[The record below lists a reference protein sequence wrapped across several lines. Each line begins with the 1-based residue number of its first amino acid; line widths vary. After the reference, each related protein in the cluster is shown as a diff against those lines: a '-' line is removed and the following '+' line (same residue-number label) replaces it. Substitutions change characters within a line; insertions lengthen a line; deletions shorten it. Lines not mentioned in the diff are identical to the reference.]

1 MIVKVILAIFS
12 RASAQR
18 SLRSDQRLS
27 FRSSV
32 GGTCVVGVC
41 EATSC
46 GSGVERRS
54 RARQALPPRAATAW
68 AVSCG
73 LGVCARLAHRYVLAC
88 WRRASLAA
96 QSARVYTRVTF
107 LALFPSLAGGFCN
120 KRLAFDHLCNSL
132 LRLRCD
138 AACLHMWFRA

>member
-18 SLRSDQRLS
+18 SLKSDHRRSFS
-27 FRSSV
+27 SSV
-32 GGTCVVGVC
+32 GGTCVVGV
-41 EATSC
+41 ARFALV
-46 GSGVERRS
+46 GGGVERRY
-54 RARQALPPRAATAW
+54 RARQALPPPAATASG
-68 AVSCG
+68 VSCG
-73 LGVCARLAHRYVLAC
+73 VGVCARLAHRYVLAC

-96 QSARVYTRVTF
+96 QSARAYTRVTF